1 MEIHPNHIKAKKKM
15 TIHNGKKKMTIHKR
29 KKKDD
34 ISAARFRGTVV
45 MGIARYAGD
54 PGSISPGRVT

>member
-1 MEIHPNHIKAKKKM
+1 
-15 TIHNGKKKMTIHKR
+15 MTIHKR

-34 ISAARFRGTVV
+34 ISVARFRGTVV
-45 MGIARYAGD
+45 MGIAWHASD